1 MREFLF
7 AILGF
12 IIGGGGVYFLS
23 SAKLQRQLAS
33 AEGKLKRANRATDD
47 MDNLRSQQLSQSEE
61 LQNAQ
66 ARIYSMEADYQAKVS
81 EYEKQIQEQQVS
93 LQSYETQI
101 RELQNNHQQEIAA
114 LQSSLTQASPPPL
127 PTTTEVAPSPEP
139 SQAPNWLGTV
149 AGGAAIA
156 GVAGLAGAAVSGLFS
171 HDEAVE
177 TPSLVREE
185 QEEPLEAI
193 APPSEEIEVFEETA
207 PEENWV
213 DAIDAPPEEEFRAE
227 IPASLDSESSPF
239 EDESFEL
246 SLETPEIA
254 NFAES
259 SPFEEESFELF
270 LETPEVAP
278 EIASV
283 GELNLSDWTEEENL
297 GEEESVREEAAP
309 WPSEQ
314 PSPFDDP
321 FSPSLETPIAVEEDN
336 WVDAVDIP
344 LEDVNLSE
352 PDLGAWAEG
361 DNALEMSISND
372 FPPVLEEISSVD
384 TTMDS
389 LELPADFLADIPSD
403 HANLE
408 PLTEELNAESELDF
422 LLELQQDDAITEDPD
437 LLAFSEMPDLEGL
450 EGLSDLS
457 AELELGSED
466 LPLLDMFPGD
476 QADQEVLP
484 ELPLS
489 EPGQSGD
496 TPFIDLLDS
505 TSEKS
510 DMEFLEMLQTEEDDF
525 SKRLSIEESDDIFGD
540 LFSPE
545 PSLSTTEMDDIFGQ
559 TNEPENHPAS
569 EPGLEELFSDEALSL
584 DNWDL
589 PGTGDSTNKS

>member
-1 MREFLF
+1 MREILF
-7 AILGF
+7 AILGLV
-12 IIGGGGVYFLS
+12 IGGGGVYFFS

-47 MDNLRSQQLSQSEE
+47 MDNLRSQQLSQSGA
-61 LQNAQ
+61 LQTAE
-66 ARIYSMEADYQAKVS
+66 AKIHSMEADYQAKVS
-81 EYEKQIQEQQVS
+81 EYEKQIQEQQVSLQSYETQTQELQAS

-139 SQAPNWLGTV
+139 SQTPNWLGTV

-156 GVAGLAGAAVSGLFS
+156 GVAGLAGAAVSGLLG
-171 HDEAVE
+171 HEEAVE
-177 TPSLVREE
+177 TPSPAREE

-193 APPSEEIEVFEETA
+193 APPREETEVVEETA

-213 DAIDAPPEEEFRAE
+213 DAIDTPSEEEFRAE
-227 IPASLDSESSPF
+227 IPASLDLESSPF
-239 EDESFEL
+239 EQESFEL
-246 SLETPEIA
+246 SPETPEI
-254 NFAES
+254 
-259 SPFEEESFELF
+259 
-270 LETPEVAP
+270 AP

-283 GELNLSDWTEEENL
+283 AELDLSDWTEEESFR
-297 GEEESVREEAAP
+297 EDESP
-309 WPSEQ
+309 WLSEQ
-314 PSPFDDP
+314 TSPFDDP
-321 FSPSLETPIAVEEDN
+321 FSPSLETPISVEEDN

-344 LEDVNLSE
+344 LEEVNFSE
-352 PDLGAWAEG
+352 PDLRAWAEG
-361 DNALEMSISND
+361 DNAMEMSIAND
-372 FPPVLEEISSVD
+372 FPLVLEEISAID

-403 HANLE
+403 HASLE
-408 PLTEELNAESELDF
+408 SLTEELNAESELDF
-422 LLELQQDDAITEDPD
+422 LLDLQQDDAITENPD
-437 LLAFSEMPDLEGL
+437 MLAFSEMQDLESL
-450 EGLSDLS
+450 EELSDLS

-466 LPLLDMFPGD
+466 LSLLDMFPED

-489 EPGQSGD
+489 EPGQSGE
-496 TPFIDLLDS
+496 TPFIDFSDS
-505 TSEKS
+505 TPEKS
-510 DMEFLEMLQTEEDDF
+510 DVEFLEMLQTEEDDF
-525 SKRLSIEESDDIFGD
+525 SKRPPIEESDDIFGD

-545 PSLSTTEMDDIFGQ
+545 PYLLTTGLDELFGQ

-569 EPGLEELFSDEALSL
+569 ESGLEELFSDEALSF

-589 PGTGDSTNKS
+589 PGTRGSTQES

>member
-1 MREFLF
+1 MREILF
-7 AILGF
+7 AILGLV
-12 IIGGGGVYFLS
+12 IGGGGVYFFS

-47 MDNLRSQQLSQSEE
+47 MDNLRSQQLSQSGA
-61 LQNAQ
+61 LQTAE
-66 ARIYSMEADYQAKVS
+66 AKIHSMEADYQAKVS
-81 EYEKQIQEQQVS
+81 EYEKQIQEQQAS

-139 SQAPNWLGTV
+139 SQTPNWLGTV

-156 GVAGLAGAAVSGLFS
+156 GVAGLAGAAVSGLLG
-171 HDEAVE
+171 HEEAVE
-177 TPSLVREE
+177 TPSPAREE

-193 APPSEEIEVFEETA
+193 APPREETEVVEETA

-213 DAIDAPPEEEFRAE
+213 DAIDAPSEQEFRAE
-227 IPASLDSESSPF
+227 APALLDLESSLF
-239 EDESFEL
+239 EEEAFEL
-246 SLETPEIA
+246 SPETPEI
-254 NFAES
+254 
-259 SPFEEESFELF
+259 
-270 LETPEVAP
+270 AP

-283 GELNLSDWTEEENL
+283 AELDLSDWTEEESFR
-297 GEEESVREEAAP
+297 EDESP
-309 WPSEQ
+309 WLSEQ
-314 PSPFDDP
+314 TSPFDDP
-321 FSPSLETPIAVEEDN
+321 FSPSLETPISVEEDN

-344 LEDVNLSE
+344 LEEVNFSE

-361 DNALEMSISND
+361 DNAMEMSIAND
-372 FPPVLEEISSVD
+372 FPLVLEEISAID

-403 HANLE
+403 HASLE
-408 PLTEELNAESELDF
+408 SLTEELNAESELDF
-422 LLELQQDDAITEDPD
+422 LLDLQQDDAITENPD
-437 LLAFSEMPDLEGL
+437 LLAFSEMQDLESL
-450 EGLSDLS
+450 EELSDLS

-466 LPLLDMFPGD
+466 LSLLDMFPED

-489 EPGQSGD
+489 EPGQSGE
-496 TPFIDLLDS
+496 TPFIDFSDS
-505 TSEKS
+505 TPEKS
-510 DMEFLEMLQTEEDDF
+510 DVEFLEMLQTEDDDF
-525 SKRLSIEESDDIFGD
+525 SKRPPIEESDDIFGD

-545 PSLSTTEMDDIFGQ
+545 PYLLTTGLDELFGQ

-569 EPGLEELFSDEALSL
+569 ESGLEELFSDDALSF

-589 PGTGDSTNKS
+589 PGTRGSTQES

>member
-1 MREFLF
+1 MREILF
-7 AILGF
+7 AILGLV
-12 IIGGGGVYFLS
+12 IGGGGVYFFS

-47 MDNLRSQQLSQSEE
+47 MDNLRSQQLSQSGA
-61 LQNAQ
+61 LQTAE
-66 ARIYSMEADYQAKVS
+66 AKIHSMEADYQAKVS
-81 EYEKQIQEQQVS
+81 EYEKQIQEQQAS

-139 SQAPNWLGTV
+139 SQTPNWLGTV

-156 GVAGLAGAAVSGLFS
+156 GVAGLAGAAVSGLLG
-171 HDEAVE
+171 HEEAVE
-177 TPSLVREE
+177 TPSPAREE

-193 APPSEEIEVFEETA
+193 APPREETEVVEETA

-213 DAIDAPPEEEFRAE
+213 DAIDAPSEQEFRAE
-227 IPASLDSESSPF
+227 APALLDLESSLF
-239 EDESFEL
+239 EEEAFEL
-246 SLETPEIA
+246 SPETPEI
-254 NFAES
+254 
-259 SPFEEESFELF
+259 
-270 LETPEVAP
+270 AP

-283 GELNLSDWTEEENL
+283 AELDLSDWTEEESFR
-297 GEEESVREEAAP
+297 EDESP
-309 WPSEQ
+309 WLSEQ
-314 PSPFDDP
+314 TSPFDDP
-321 FSPSLETPIAVEEDN
+321 FSPSLETPISVEEDN

-344 LEDVNLSE
+344 LEEVNFSE

-361 DNALEMSISND
+361 DNAMEMSIAND
-372 FPPVLEEISSVD
+372 FPLVLEEISAID

-403 HANLE
+403 HASLE
-408 PLTEELNAESELDF
+408 SLTEELNAESELDF
-422 LLELQQDDAITEDPD
+422 LLDLQQDDAITENPD
-437 LLAFSEMPDLEGL
+437 LLAFSEMQDLESL
-450 EGLSDLS
+450 EELSDLS

-466 LPLLDMFPGD
+466 LSLLDMFPED

-489 EPGQSGD
+489 EPGQSGE
-496 TPFIDLLDS
+496 TPFINFLDS
-505 TSEKS
+505 TPEKS
-510 DMEFLEMLQTEEDDF
+510 DVEFLEMLQTEDDDF
-525 SKRLSIEESDDIFGD
+525 SKRPPIEESDDIFGD

-545 PSLSTTEMDDIFGQ
+545 PYLLTTGLDELFGQ

-569 EPGLEELFSDEALSL
+569 ESGLEELFSDDALSF

-589 PGTGDSTNKS
+589 PGTRGSTQES

>member
-1 MREFLF
+1 MREILF

-12 IIGGGGVYFLS
+12 VIGGGGVYFFS

-47 MDNLRSQQLSQSEE
+47 MDNLRSQQLSQSGA
-61 LQNAQ
+61 LQTAE
-66 ARIYSMEADYQAKVS
+66 AKIHSMEADYQAKVS
-81 EYEKQIQEQQVS
+81 EYEKQIQEQQVSLQSYETQTQELQAS

-139 SQAPNWLGTV
+139 SQTPNWLGTV

-156 GVAGLAGAAVSGLFS
+156 GVAGLAGAAVSGLLG
-171 HDEAVE
+171 HEEAVE
-177 TPSLVREE
+177 TPSPAREE

-193 APPSEEIEVFEETA
+193 APPREETEVVEETA

-213 DAIDAPPEEEFRAE
+213 DAIDAPSEQEFRAE
-227 IPASLDSESSPF
+227 APALLDLESSLF
-239 EDESFEL
+239 EEEAFEL
-246 SLETPEIA
+246 SPETPEI
-254 NFAES
+254 
-259 SPFEEESFELF
+259 
-270 LETPEVAP
+270 AP

-283 GELNLSDWTEEENL
+283 AELDLSDWTEEESFR
-297 GEEESVREEAAP
+297 EDESP
-309 WPSEQ
+309 WLSEQ
-314 PSPFDDP
+314 TSPFDDP
-321 FSPSLETPIAVEEDN
+321 FSPSLETPISVEEDN

-344 LEDVNLSE
+344 LEEVNFSE

-361 DNALEMSISND
+361 DNAMEMSIAND
-372 FPPVLEEISSVD
+372 FPLVLEEISAID

-403 HANLE
+403 HASLE
-408 PLTEELNAESELDF
+408 SLTEELNAESELDF
-422 LLELQQDDAITEDPD
+422 LLDLQQDDAITENPD
-437 LLAFSEMPDLEGL
+437 LLAFSEMQDLESL
-450 EGLSDLS
+450 EELSDLS

-466 LPLLDMFPGD
+466 LSLLDMFPED

-489 EPGQSGD
+489 EPGQSGE
-496 TPFIDLLDS
+496 TPFIDFSDS
-505 TSEKS
+505 TPEKS
-510 DMEFLEMLQTEEDDF
+510 DVEFLEMLQTEDDDF
-525 SKRLSIEESDDIFGD
+525 SKRPPIEESDDIFGD

-545 PSLSTTEMDDIFGQ
+545 PYLLTTGLDELFGQ

-569 EPGLEELFSDEALSL
+569 ESGLEELFSDDALSF

-589 PGTGDSTNKS
+589 PGTRGSTQES